1 MAKFTLIEQPAPG
14 DEIPDPAT
22 NPPRIPGDDL
32 LLIERV
38 VVDRSGKQRGTL
50 TVRGTIVRNLGGGN
64 ALCHSRA
71 TLI

>member
-50 TVRGTIVRNLGGGN
+50 TVRGTIGSE
-64 ALCHSRA
+64 SRQRQR
-71 TLI
+71 LVVIPGRH